1 MANNSAKAPVFE
13 CRQCGDCCAG
23 RGGIFVKPQEVEDMA
38 ALLEMPVEEFC
49 RRFVEAS
56 PLGPR
61 LTVADGVCVFLM
73 EGKYCRV
80 HPVKPA
86 ICRQWPFL
94 PALLA
99 HPDELEHAKTAC
111 PGINPAC
118 THEEFVAAGRHQGS
132 PEKTG

>member
-1 MANNSAKAPVFE
+1 M
-13 CRQCGDCCAG
+13 
-23 RGGIFVKPQEVEDMA
+23 KPQEVEDMA
-38 ALLEMPVEEFC
+38 ALLKMTVAEF
-49 RRFVEAS
+49 RRRYVEAS

-61 LTVADGVCVFLM
+61 LTAADGVCVFLM
-73 EGKYCRV
+73 EGNFCRV

-118 THEEFVAAGRHQGS
+118 SHEEFVAAALSQER
-132 PEKTG
+132 EI

>member
-1 MANNSAKAPVFE
+1 MTREDPHPVFQ

-23 RGGIFVKPQEVEDMA
+23 RGGIYVKPQEVKDMA
-38 ALLEMPVEEFC
+38 ALLEMPVAEFR

-73 EGKYCRV
+73 DGNLCRV

-118 THEEFVAAGRHQGS
+118 THEEFVAEARRRAGDQPS
-132 PEKTG
+132 I

>member
-1 MANNSAKAPVFE
+1 MTQEDANPVFQ

-23 RGGIFVKPQEVEDMA
+23 RGGIYVQPREVEDMA
-38 ALLEMPVEEFC
+38 ALLEMPVAEFR

-73 EGKYCRV
+73 PGNLCRV

-86 ICRQWPFL
+86 ICRRWPFL

-118 THEEFVAAGRHQGS
+118 THEEFVAAALRQGR
-132 PEKTG
+132 EM

>member
-1 MANNSAKAPVFE
+1 MTRENPHPVFQ

-23 RGGIFVKPQEVEDMA
+23 RGGIFVKPREVEDMA
-38 ALLEMPVEEFC
+38 ALLEMPVAEFC

-73 EGKYCRV
+73 EGNLCRM
-80 HPVKPA
+80 HPVKPR
-86 ICRQWPFL
+86 ICCQWPFL

-118 THEEFVAAGRHQGS
+118 THEEFVAAALSQGR
-132 PEKTG
+132 EI